1 MSERAYSFE
10 LKRNIS
16 AIEAQKMSITG
27 ELHNS
32 KAFRCN
38 DEACKIDLTCSNW
51 GVKGAKRI
59 YYTPSCRNN
68 LHSIA
73 CMTLSI
79 DDEKRQ
85 IEVET
90 EDGKKT
96 IRKSGIISMQKAT
109 EKVRKAGNAD
119 NKEDARSGEVVRA
132 RNSVRTDKEGIENR
146 NISSIK
152 TYVNFFYD
160 ESIDNEAR
168 IFKVNRE
175 MLNLNTLFVD
185 VKDEVEEKKV
195 RIFYGKAT
203 LSIPGFNT
211 DMILIQFA
219 DCNKPS
225 IYTNKS
231 QLLKRISSSVINKYL
246 DKGTEAELFFR
257 GYIKN
262 GKFESFNG
270 KFYCDLYIKE

>member
-1 MSERAYSFE
+1 MSEWAYSLE
-10 LKRNIS
+10 LKRDIS
-16 AIEAQKMSITG
+16 AITAQKKSITG
-27 ELHNS
+27 ELHDS
-32 KAFRCN
+32 KAFECN
-38 DEACKIDLTCSNW
+38 DKYCRIDLTCSNW
-51 GVKGAKRI
+51 GIEGAKRV

-73 CMTLSI
+73 CMTISI

-96 IRKSGIISMQKAT
+96 IRKSGIISMQKAA
-109 EKVRKAGNAD
+109 EKARKAENTD
-119 NKEDARSGEVVRA
+119 NEEVSSGEANRA

-146 NISSIK
+146 NISSLK
-152 TYVNFFYD
+152 SYVNFFYD

-168 IFKVNRE
+168 VIKVNRE
-175 MLNLNTLFVD
+175 LLSLNMLFVD
-185 VKDEVEEKKV
+185 TKEEVEEGKV
-195 RIFYGKAT
+195 RIFYGKVT
-203 LSIPGFNT
+203 LSTPKFN
-211 DMILIQFA
+211 DGMILIKFT

-231 QLLKRISSSVINKYL
+231 QLLKRISSGVLKKYL

-262 GKFESFNG
+262 GKFESFNR
-270 KFYCDLYIKE
+270 KYYCDLYIKE